1 MTEAPTPKAPS
12 NDLSVWMLLAVGV
25 AFVGT
30 LPSWLEVGLEALSR
44 VLVMLL
50 FFFQGVRLAPSE
62 IRTALTTP
70 KIQLSILAVTFLG
83 FPLVAAGLIRAFGP
97 LLDPSFAPGIAFLGV
112 APSTIQSSVIF
123 TSIAG
128 GNVATAVCAASL
140 SSSVGVFL
148 TPLLFGL
155 STPLPTGSLD
165 YLSAMQR
172 VAVGLLVPVAVGLV
186 LRPRLKG
193 FAATR
198 RGLLKRLD
206 QSAIVL
212 IVYLSF
218 VGAFRE
224 KIFSNVALSDLLV
237 LGVLLAL
244 LLAGTLFA
252 CRILGASLGADRGDR
267 IAILFCA
274 SKKSLAAGAP
284 IAAALLSKAEVS
296 RFLLPLML
304 YHQLQLV
311 VCSWIASAYARRA
324 APKSQR

>member
-1 MTEAPTPKAPS
+1 MTAATAPS
-12 NDLSVWMLLAVGV
+12 PPKNDLSLWMLLAIGV
-25 AFVGT
+25 ALLGAPPT
-30 LPSWLEVGLEALSR
+30 RLEEGLELLSR
-44 VLVMLL
+44 ALVMLL

-62 IRTALTTP
+62 LRSALTNP
-70 KIQLSILAVTFLG
+70 RVQLSILGITFVG
-83 FPLVAAGLIRAFGP
+83 FPLLASGLVAAFGRW
-97 LLDPSFAPGIAFLGV
+97 LEPSLTPGIAFLGV

-155 STPLPTGSLD
+155 SGTFTAGSLD
-165 YLSAMQR
+165 YLSAFQR
-172 VAVGLLVPVAVGLV
+172 VAADLLLPLVLGLT
-186 LRPRLKG
+186 LRPRLLA
-193 FAATR
+193 FAETR
-198 RGLLKRLD
+198 RSILKRLD

-224 KIFSNVALSDLLV
+224 RIFSTIAFADLAV
-237 LGVLLAL
+237 LGLLLTTLLAL
-244 LLAGTLFA
+244 TLGGCHGA
-252 CRILGASLGADRGDR
+252 AIALGASPGDR

-284 IAAALLSKAEVS
+284 IAAALLPKAEVS
-296 RFLLPLML
+296 RFLLPLIL

-311 VCSWIASAYARRA
+311 VCSWIANAYARESRPDA
-324 APKSQR
+324 QR